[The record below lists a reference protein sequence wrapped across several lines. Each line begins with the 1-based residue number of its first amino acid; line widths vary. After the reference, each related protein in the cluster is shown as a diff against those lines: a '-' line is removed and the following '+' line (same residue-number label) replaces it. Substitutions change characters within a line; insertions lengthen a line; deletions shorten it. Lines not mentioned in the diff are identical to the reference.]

1 MKQEREGS
9 MAERPDREDGLSAG
23 ELGGQTDPRDE
34 SEQQASAEG
43 ASEQHDEE
51 TQDQIG
57 EAMDSGEAADTGGA
71 SEGGGDGG
79 AAGGKSRQE
88 MLEDEKEEQAAREEQ
103 AAGNGQAAGSN
114 EQ

>member
-1 MKQEREGS
+1 MEQEREGS

-34 SEQQASAEG
+34 SEQ
-43 ASEQHDEE
+43 HDEK

-57 EAMDSGEAADTGGA
+57 EAMDSGDAGSHEPASSGGA

-88 MLEDEKEEQAAREEQ
+88 LLADEEAEQAAREEQ

-114 EQ
+114 E